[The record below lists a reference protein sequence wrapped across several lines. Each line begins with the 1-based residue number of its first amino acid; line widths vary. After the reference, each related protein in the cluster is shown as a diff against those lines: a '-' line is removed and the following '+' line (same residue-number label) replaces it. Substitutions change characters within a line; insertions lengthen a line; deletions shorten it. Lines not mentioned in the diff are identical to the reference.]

1 MAIFSKLY
9 DRVMVWA
16 KHRYAALWLGLVSFS
31 ESSFFIIP
39 PDVMLAPMS
48 LAQPM
53 KAWFYASLT
62 TITSVLGGLFGYLIG
77 MLAFQAIE
85 PWIVSLG
92 YIEKYDLAVFWF
104 SEWGIWA
111 ILLAGFTP
119 IPYKIFT
126 IAAGAANMALIPFVL
141 GSLIGRGARFFLV
154 AGLMKFGG
162 PRFEPYLK
170 QWIDRVG
177 WLVLVLLVV
186 AYFLL
191 H

>member
-1 MAIFSKLY
+1 
-9 DRVMVWA
+9 
-16 KHRYAALWLGLVSFS
+16 
-31 ESSFFIIP
+31 
-39 PDVMLAPMS
+39 
-48 LAQPM
+48 
-53 KAWFYASLT
+53 
-62 TITSVLGGLFGYLIG
+62 
-77 MLAFQAIE
+77 
-85 PWIVSLG
+85 
-92 YIEKYDLAVFWF
+92 
-104 SEWGIWA
+104 
-111 ILLAGFTP
+111 
-119 IPYKIFT
+119 
-126 IAAGAANMALIPFVL
+126 MALIPFVL

>member
-1 MAIFSKLY
+1 
-9 DRVMVWA
+9 
-16 KHRYAALWLGLVSFS
+16 
-31 ESSFFIIP
+31 
-39 PDVMLAPMS
+39 MLAPMS